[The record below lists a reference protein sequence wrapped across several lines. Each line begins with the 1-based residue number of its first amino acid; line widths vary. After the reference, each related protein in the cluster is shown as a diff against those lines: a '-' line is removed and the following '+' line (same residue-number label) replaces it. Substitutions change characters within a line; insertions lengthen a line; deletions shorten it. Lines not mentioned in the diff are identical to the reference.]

1 MTYGVYTE
9 DLKAYSLTEVSLE
22 TARRYL
28 RKGSVVCSEKRVKS
42 GFEIRIYFHKYFL
55 FQRPCRWRDY
65 IELGFVQIGW
75 KFHTYSTADKI
86 VETFKEGNRNG

>member
-28 RKGSVVCSEKRVKS
+28 YKGHVVCSEKRVKC
-42 GFEIRIYFHKYFL
+42 GFEIKIYFHKYFL
-55 FQRPCRWRDY
+55 FQLPCRWRDY
-65 IELGFVQIGW
+65 IELGFVQIMW
-75 KFHTYSTADKI
+75 RIHTYSTADKI
-86 VETFKEGNRNG
+86 IEKWNGGDNK